1 MKDTLGRNNRSLA
14 NKQCDACGSTFRPI
28 RSASR
33 FCSRPCMWSKNGGR
47 NKKPESWWQTSNGY
61 IEGKIWLP
69 DGTQIRVK
77 QHRFV
82 VEGIL
87 GRALLS
93 DEDVHHKNGIKTDNR
108 PENLEVMNHGSH
120 TKHTNSNREYARG
133 YKMKLTPEERK
144 ARSMRAIAQCLG
156 MMGRAAIAKAKGA
169 AQ

>member
-1 MKDTLGRNNRSLA
+1 
-14 NKQCDACGSTFRPI
+14 
-28 RSASR
+28 
-33 FCSRPCMWSKNGGR
+33 MWSKNGGR

-93 DEDVHHKNGIKTDNR
+93 DEDVHHKTASRRIIDPRTSK
-108 PENLEVMNHGSH
+108 
-120 TKHTNSNREYARG
+120 
-133 YKMKLTPEERK
+133 
-144 ARSMRAIAQCLG
+144 
-156 MMGRAAIAKAKGA
+156 
-169 AQ
+169 